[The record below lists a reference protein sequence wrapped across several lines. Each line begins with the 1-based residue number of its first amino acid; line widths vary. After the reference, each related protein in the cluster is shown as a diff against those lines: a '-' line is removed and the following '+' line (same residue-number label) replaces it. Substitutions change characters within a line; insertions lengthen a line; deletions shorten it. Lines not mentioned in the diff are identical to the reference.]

1 MNNPL
6 QSGSRLLSAP
16 YGVENKIGY
25 RGNDKD
31 NDRTWTRNMSINV
44 IKDNNINASKELDKK
59 QSTSISGYRNLLSN
73 NIVTT
78 TSSSSS
84 GSGINGDRTR
94 DILSL
99 FIGSI
104 KTAQASSRALRTAL
118 FNQVAHPILFLYIL

>member
-1 MNNPL
+1 
-6 QSGSRLLSAP
+6 
-16 YGVENKIGY
+16 
-25 RGNDKD
+25 
-31 NDRTWTRNMSINV
+31 MSINA
-44 IKDNNINASKELDKK
+44 IKDNNINDSKELDEK

-78 TSSSSS
+78 TSSSSSSS

-118 FNQVAHPILFLYIL
+118 FNQVAHPILFLYILWYYSMLLFVV